1 MRLEHELNDKISE
14 VEILISELR
23 ELEEKN
29 GKIKTICIL
38 KSTVIMMLYNVVE
51 SMLNLILHEVHDNLC
66 EANYDTLKD
75 KIKNMFVRHYITSNA
90 KDNSKIID
98 SIISNDLK
106 FPSFSKYNEKNNIF
120 SGNLDAQKIDII
132 LGLYGINKI
141 RHKNRDKLLYIKNKR
156 NKLSHGEMSYI
167 EACRDKTLSEI
178 IIHKEAVREVVKE
191 LIISTDVY
199 ISRKLFM
206 KNNCITNP

>member
-1 MRLEHELNDKISE
+1 
-14 VEILISELR
+14 
-23 ELEEKN
+23 
-29 GKIKTICIL
+29 
-38 KSTVIMMLYNVVE
+38 
-51 SMLNLILHEVHDNLC
+51 MLNLILHEVHDNLC